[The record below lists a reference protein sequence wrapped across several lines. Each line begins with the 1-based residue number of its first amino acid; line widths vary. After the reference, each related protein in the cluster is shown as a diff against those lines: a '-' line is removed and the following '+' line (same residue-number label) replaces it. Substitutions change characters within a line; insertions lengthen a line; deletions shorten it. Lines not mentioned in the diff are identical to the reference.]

1 MSELGHGASYLGRG
15 FGFVRSRPRPLLL
28 GALPVLLVFLLLAA
42 AFVTLVVVVG
52 DLVSWATP
60 FADDWP
66 GALRDL
72 TRFLLAAAVLVG
84 SFLLFT
90 SVFVGLTLAVGD
102 PFYERI
108 WRETEAA
115 LGGPVPTGEVG
126 LVQSVRDGARL
137 AAMGV
142 LSSVVVL
149 GSGVVPVAGPVAGVV
164 IGVLLSGRLLGRE
177 LLGRALGPRGLDDRA
192 QQQLLAPYRRR
203 VLGFGCATQLCFF
216 IPLGGV
222 LVMPAAIAGATM
234 LARDVLDAA
243 PDGTA
248 VTQNRSQGYRPD
260 SV

>member
-1 MSELGHGASYLGRG
+1 MHEFGHGASYLGRG
-15 FGFVRSRPRPLLL
+15 FRFVRSRPKLLLL
-28 GALPVLLVFLLLAA
+28 GALPALLVFLLLGA
-42 AFVTLVVVVG
+42 AFVTLAVFVG

-66 GALRDL
+66 DGLRGL
-72 TRFLLAAAVLVG
+72 TRVLLALAVLVG
-84 SFLLFT
+84 AFLLCT

-115 LGGPVPTGEVG
+115 LGGPVPDGDVG
-126 LVQSVRDGARL
+126 FLQSVRDGVRL

-142 LSSVVVL
+142 MSSVLVL
-149 GSGVVPVAGPVAGVV
+149 GSGVVPVVGPVAGTVF
-164 IGVLLSGRLLGRE
+164 GVLLSGRLLGRE
-177 LLGRALGPRGLDDRA
+177 LAGRALAPRGLDDRA
-192 QQQLLAPYRRR
+192 QRDLLAPYQRRT
-203 VLGFGCATQLCFF
+203 LGFGCATQLCFF

-234 LARDVLDAA
+234 LVRDVLDAT
-243 PDGTA
+243 PDG
-248 VTQNRSQGYRPD
+248 VESYLPD